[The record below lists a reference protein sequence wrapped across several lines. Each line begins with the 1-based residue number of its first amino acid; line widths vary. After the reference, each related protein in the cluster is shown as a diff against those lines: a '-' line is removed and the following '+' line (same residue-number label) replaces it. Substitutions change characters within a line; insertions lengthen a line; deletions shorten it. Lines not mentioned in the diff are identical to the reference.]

1 MKRISAHG
9 AVIGGAAVCL
19 PTHSCSHATCDP
31 CATRSPATTAA
42 SPLITAKRGRFYKP
56 LVNQGI
62 NLWRFRMGRL
72 HKGWNTWEYNHSSI
86 PDPRPFPEPAV
97 NNYYGRTRL
106 WNPIAGKIGLVNRK
120 AEEWGW
126 PHQRPPPTGLRRSPE
141 YFPFF
146 FDRYFPNVEVRLVLD
161 SVLNNETTRP
171 VFHIPQDMSKQE
183 LVNYLKNIYNIDNVV
198 RIGVRNMRGK
208 RFKNEVGQIK
218 AMPDYKV
225 AVVELDAPVSIE
237 FKQIKGTEDTP
248 DNKPQA
254 QIS

>member
-1 MKRISAHG
+1 MKRLSNHHAI
-9 AVIGGAAVCL
+9 VCGAASAIAAV
-19 PTHSCSHATCDP
+19 A
-31 CATRSPATTAA
+31 AA
-42 SPLITAKRGRFYKP
+42 SARSGDVVGGDSSCTATSPLLTAKRGRFYRP

-62 NLWRFRMGRL
+62 NLWRSRMGRL
-72 HKGWNTWEYNHSSI
+72 HKGWTTWEYNRDVI

-97 NNYYGRTRL
+97 NNYFGRSRI

-146 FDRYFPNVEVRLVLD
+146 FSRYFPDVEVRLVLD

-171 VFHIPQDMSKQE
+171 IFHIPQDMSKQE

-198 RIGVRNMRGK
+198 RISVRNMRGR
-208 RFKNEVGQIK
+208 RFKNEVGEIK
-218 AMPDYKV
+218 SLPDYKV
-225 AVVELDAPVSIE
+225 AVVELDSPVSIV

-248 DNKPQA
+248 DNKPVA
-254 QIS
+254 QIT

>member
-1 MKRISAHG
+1 MKRLGRHRAIVCGSASL
-9 AVIGGAAVCL
+9 AAAINASSTRSCDIGGGGC
-19 PTHSCSHATCDP
+19 SC
-31 CATRSPATTAA
+31 TAA
-42 SPLITAKRGRFYKP
+42 SPLVTARRGRFYRP

-62 NLWRFRMGRL
+62 NLWRSRMGRL
-72 HKGWNTWEYNHSSI
+72 HKGWMTWEYNRNVM

-97 NNYYGRTRL
+97 NNYYGRSRI
-106 WNPIAGKIGLVNRK
+106 WNPIAGKIGVVNRK

-146 FDRYFPNVEVRLVLD
+146 FSRYFPDVEVRLVLD

-183 LVNYLKNIYNIDNVV
+183 LVNYLRNIYNIDNVV
-198 RIGVRNMRGK
+198 RISVRNMRGR
-208 RFKNEVGQIK
+208 RFKNEVGEIK
-218 AMPDYKV
+218 SLPDYKV
-225 AVVELDAPVSIE
+225 AVVELDSPVSVV

-248 DNKPQA
+248 DNKPTA
-254 QIS
+254 QLA